1 MRFLFSAAFL
11 LCLCQQSLLAQDGLT
26 FSVTSK
32 VARVNLVELYTSEG
46 CSSCPPAEAW
56 LSSLQKHEGL
66 WRDLVPV
73 AFHVDYWDNLGW
85 KDRYASPVFTHRQRL
100 YRDAWKGRYIYT
112 PAVAVNGEP
121 WQDWRLS
128 TAALP
133 LETNDV
139 GTIELSF
146 EDNTLN
152 MTWNPVE
159 PFAKAYEAYVTVIGF
174 GIESSVKAGENSGR
188 TLTHDFVVLQY
199 AQRRVKQ
206 RKGLYYDRM
215 PLDLELSKGI
225 KERAIV
231 VWITRNRD
239 VYALQAVGVKIP

>member
-1 MRFLFSAAFL
+1 MD
-11 LCLCQQSLLAQDGLT
+11 SLL
-26 FSVTSK
+26 
-32 VARVNLVELYTSEG
+32 VNKLPDNFV
-46 CSSCPPAEAW
+46 PPPQSREN
-56 LSSLQKHEGL
+56 
-66 WRDLVPV
+66 LVPV

-128 TAALP
+128 TEALP

>member
-1 MRFLFSAAFL
+1 MRFLFSATFL
-11 LCLCQQSLLAQDGLT
+11 FYLCLQSAFAQDGLV
-26 FSVTSK
+26 FSVTGNVS
-32 VARVNLVELYTSEG
+32 RVNLVELYTSEG

-56 LSSLQKHEGL
+56 LSNLKNHEGL
-66 WRDLVPV
+66 WRDVVPV

-112 PAVAVNGEP
+112 PALAVNGQP

-128 TAALP
+128 TAVLP
-133 LETNDV
+133 LETNNV
-139 GTIELSF
+139 GTIELTF

-152 MTWNPVE
+152 MNWNPIE
-159 PFAKAYEAYVTVIGF
+159 PFAKAYDAYVTVIGF
-174 GIESSVKAGENSGR
+174 GIESNVKAGENSGR

-206 RKGLYYDRM
+206 RKGQYYDRM
-215 PLDLELSKGI
+215 PLDLELSKGLG
-225 KERAIV
+225 ERAIV
-231 VWITRNRD
+231 VWITQNRE
-239 VYALQAVGVKIP
+239 VYPLQAVGVKIP